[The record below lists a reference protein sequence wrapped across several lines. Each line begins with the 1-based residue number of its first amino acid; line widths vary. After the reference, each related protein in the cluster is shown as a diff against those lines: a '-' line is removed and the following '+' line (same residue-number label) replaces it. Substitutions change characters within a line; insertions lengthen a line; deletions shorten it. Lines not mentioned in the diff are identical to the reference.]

1 MQKSDGRHETVITRT
16 EPNGD
21 FKGQTCFASAPTAE
35 RYAQAEA
42 IIVAR
47 GRGGYTY
54 TVNERDVRVR
64 FVDSEAEW
72 TVKVMP
78 CYSIGCSLFRR
89 MPKSHKG
96 LVS

>member
-1 MQKSDGRHETVITRT
+1 MMKSDGQHHTVITRS
-16 EPNGD
+16 EPSGS
-21 FKGQTCFASAPTAE
+21 FYGQTCFASAPTAE

-42 IIVAR
+42 TKIQN

-54 TVNERDVRVR
+54 TVDARDVRVR

-72 TVKVMP
+72 TVRVMP

-89 MPKSHKG
+89 MPKSHLG
-96 LVS
+96 LVG